1 MVALL
6 APLASVILAFAVA
19 APNDDQ
25 RWTTGGCAL
34 ATAGS
39 LVLLIAGQ
47 HPQVA
52 RLAPDDLALA
62 AASATALL
70 ALSVRGSVRGPTVA
84 AAVTVAMCGLTAGS
98 PGRPSTVGPLLGVAA
113 AVILVAMA
121 RDADRLL
128 IALVGTGVVVAAA
141 GLRAGGRGGV
151 TAVVVG
157 VALVA
162 TVAALVSR
170 RSLVVVIPAALV
182 LGIRLGPA
190 LAGTSTGRWLAVALA
205 VGGAALVLVP
215 AVVRGFASPAY
226 GAVLVPWTL
235 VAAVGPV
242 AGTTT
247 GTRPLAAGAVV
258 ALALGGTLSLL
269 AAVPGS
275 AVLTYALA
283 DAHGWPRAT
292 LSLLLGA
299 TLFGLALRRP
309 RADGG
314 AARLR
319 VVDGAALALGV
330 WFVVR
335 PTSWAWTRLGDLR
348 AYSDGTVL
356 ALASALIAGVL
367 FTGTRSQLE
376 YAPLAPWLVA
386 ADHDDRPVGAT
397 VNVLAVAVSV
407 LTGLIAAALVRSARL

>member
-1 MVALL
+1 
-6 APLASVILAFAVA
+6 
-19 APNDDQ
+19 
-25 RWTTGGCAL
+25 
-34 ATAGS
+34 
-39 LVLLIAGQ
+39 
-47 HPQVA
+47 
-52 RLAPDDLALA
+52 
-62 AASATALL
+62 
-70 ALSVRGSVRGPTVA
+70 VA

-283 DAHGWPRAT
+283 DAHGWPRAA
-292 LSLLLGA
+292 LSVLLGA
-299 TLFGLALRRP
+299 TLFGLVLDRP

-314 AARLR
+314 AARVR
-319 VVDGAALALGV
+319 VVDGVALALGV